1 MVNLQHTMLDGTFS
15 ALADPTRRAMLA
27 RLARGEASVG
37 ELAAPHAMS
46 LPAVSKHLK
55 VLETAGLVARR
66 KDGRVHRCRI
76 DAGPMRDAASWIDQ
90 YRRFW
95 EGQFDA
101 LDDYLNQLNDEE
113 DKDDT
118 GKPDDGRG

>member
-1 MVNLQHTMLDGTFS
+1 MLDGTFS

-101 LDDYLNQLNDEE
+101 LDDYLNQLKDEE